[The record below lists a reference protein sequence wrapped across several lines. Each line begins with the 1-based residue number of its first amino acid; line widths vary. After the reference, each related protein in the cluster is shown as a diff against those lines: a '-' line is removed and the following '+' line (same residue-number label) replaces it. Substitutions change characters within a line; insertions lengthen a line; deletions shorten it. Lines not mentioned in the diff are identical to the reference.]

1 MKICPAPLATV
12 WRKPSVSPDECVRRH
27 IPVLHVSREELRR
40 YTKSQGGRDDMTSLT
55 TSGCHEVQ
63 TGYRPERRLPLLL
76 ETQCERDVMQV
87 ICP

>member
-1 MKICPAPLATV
+1 MKICPAHLTRM
-12 WRKPSVSPDECVRRH
+12 WRKLSVLPEERVRRH

-40 YTKSQGGRDDMTSLT
+40 YTKSQGWRDDMTSLT

-63 TGYRPERRLPLLL
+63 TGYRPERRHPLLL
-76 ETQCERDVMQV
+76 ETQCQRGFMQV